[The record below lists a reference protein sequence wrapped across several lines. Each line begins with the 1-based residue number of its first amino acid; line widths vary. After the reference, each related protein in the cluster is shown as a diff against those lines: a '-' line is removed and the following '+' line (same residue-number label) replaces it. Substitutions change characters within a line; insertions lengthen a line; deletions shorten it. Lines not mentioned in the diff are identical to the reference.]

1 LEKHHA
7 LAHKELFMTRQD
19 SHNELKT
26 ILHTL
31 TSTYS
36 PAIDELIRKT
46 DGTSY
51 FAHFL
56 EPDMNSMPPSHQEH
70 QFDEMF
76 KVYLIGILER
86 CHLACIT
93 SLARTNSWLK
103 SSLLQL
109 ENNNL
114 LGFSA
119 SLRGLLEA
127 TADAHDATLITLN
140 HLYNCFPFIYLRIAK
155 SNTSAKP
162 VILEELED
170 RLIHYTYA
178 RKHPKGSTPLPYH
191 TNKSN
196 ADYIKAIEQHGATGA
211 MQLYSRLCELTHPA
225 SPSIS
230 CFLQQSDK
238 YISLDFSQEKKII
251 HEISTEYKT
260 TIERIATLTINSA
273 LTSLIILK
281 KMKFR
286 TPAPAESSFSYSADI
301 SKMLGRINDFIRKSN
316 RDSFVFADS
325 MWHIN
330 PTKI

>member
-1 LEKHHA
+1 
-7 LAHKELFMTRQD
+7 MNRQ
-19 SHNELKT
+19 SSPNKLKT
-26 ILHTL
+26 ILHKL

-36 PAIDELIRKT
+36 SAIDDLISKT
-46 DGTSY
+46 NGTCY

-56 EPDMNSMPPSHQEH
+56 EPDIDSMSTLHQEH
-70 QFDEMF
+70 QFDEMI

-86 CHLACIT
+86 CHLTCIT

-103 SSLLQL
+103 SSVSQL
-109 ENNNL
+109 ESNNL

-127 TADAHDATLITLN
+127 TADAHDATFITLN
-140 HLYNCFPFIYLRIAK
+140 YLYSGFPYIYLRTAK

-162 VILEELED
+162 IVLQDLED

-178 RKHPKGSTPLPYH
+178 RKHPKGSSPLPYH

-196 ADYIKAIEQHGATGA
+196 ADYIKAIEQHGAAGA
-211 MQLYSRLCELTHPA
+211 MQLYSKLCELTHPA

-230 CFLQQSDK
+230 CFLQQSEK
-238 YISLDFSQEKKII
+238 YIALDFSQENQII
-251 HEISTEYKT
+251 NEILSEYEV

-281 KMKFR
+281 KMEFR
-286 TPAPAESSFSYSADI
+286 TPAPSESSFSYSPDI
-301 SKMLGRINDFIRKSN
+301 SKMLKRVNDFIGKSN
-316 RDSFVFADS
+316 CEGFVFTES
-325 MWHIN
+325 MWHTN
-330 PTKI
+330 PT

>member
-1 LEKHHA
+1 MK
-7 LAHKELFMTRQD
+7 RQD
-19 SHNELKT
+19 SHNEPKT

-31 TSTYS
+31 TSIYS
-36 PAIDELIRKT
+36 PAIDELTRKT

-51 FAHFL
+51 CAHFL
-56 EPDMNSMPPSHQEH
+56 EPDINSIPSSHQKYH
-70 QFDEMF
+70 FDEMI

-86 CHLACIT
+86 CHLASIT

-103 SSLLQL
+103 SSLSQL

-127 TADAHDATLITLN
+127 TADAHDATLITTKY
-140 HLYNCFPFIYLRIAK
+140 LYNCFPFIYLRTAK

-162 VILEELED
+162 IVLEELED

-178 RKHPKGSTPLPYH
+178 RKHPKGSTPLPHH

-196 ADYIKAIEQHGATGA
+196 TDYIRAIEQHGATGA
-211 MQLYSRLCELTHPA
+211 MRLYSRLCELTHPA

-238 YISLDFSQEKKII
+238 HISLDFSQEKQII
-251 HEISTEYKT
+251 HEILTEYKI
-260 TIERIATLTINSA
+260 TIEHIATLTINSA

-286 TPAPAESSFSYSADI
+286 TPAPAESFFSYSADI
-301 SKMLGRINDFIRKSN
+301 SIMLERINDFIKKSN
-316 RDSFVFADS
+316 CDDFVFAES

-330 PTKI
+330 PTRI

>member
-1 LEKHHA
+1 MSFQNRSK
-7 LAHKELFMTRQD
+7 
-19 SHNELKT
+19 ELKT

-36 PAIDELIRKT
+36 PAIDDLIRKSN
-46 DGTSY
+46 GMSY

-56 EPDMNSMPPSHQEH
+56 EPDIKSMQSEQQEH
-70 QFDEMF
+70 QFNEIIR
-76 KVYLIGILER
+76 VYLIGILER
-86 CHLACIT
+86 CHLTCIT

-103 SSLLQL
+103 SSLSQL

-127 TADAHDATLITLN
+127 TADANDATLITLKY
-140 HLYNCFPFIYLRIAK
+140 LYNGFPFIYLRTAK

-162 VILEELED
+162 IVLKELED

-178 RKHPKGSTPLPYH
+178 RKHPKGSIPLPHH

-196 ADYIKAIEQHGATGA
+196 ADYIKAIEQNGATGA
-211 MQLYSRLCELTHPA
+211 MQLYGKLCELTHPA

-238 YISLDFSQEKKII
+238 HISLDFSQENQII
-251 HEISTEYKT
+251 NEILSEYKT
-260 TIERIATLTINSA
+260 TIEQLVTLTTNSA

-281 KMKFR
+281 KINLK
-286 TPAPAESSFSYSADI
+286 TPAPAESSFSYSAGI
-301 SKMLGRINDFIRKSN
+301 TKMLEQINEFIRQS
-316 RDSFVFADS
+316 DCDDFVFSES
-325 MWHIN
+325 MWHTN
-330 PTKI
+330 LTKI

>member
-1 LEKHHA
+1 
-7 LAHKELFMTRQD
+7 MNRQ
-19 SHNELKT
+19 SSPNELKT

-31 TSTYS
+31 ISTYS
-36 PAIDELIRKT
+36 PAIDDLMIKT
-46 DGTSY
+46 NGTSY

-56 EPDMNSMPPSHQEH
+56 EPDINSIQSFHQED
-70 QFDEMF
+70 QFNEMI

-86 CHLACIT
+86 CHLTCIT
-93 SLARTNSWLK
+93 SLARTNNWLK
-103 SSLLQL
+103 SSLSQL
-109 ENNNL
+109 ESNNL

-127 TADAHDATLITLN
+127 TADAHDATLITLKY
-140 HLYNCFPFIYLRIAK
+140 LYNCFPFIYLRTAK

-162 VILEELED
+162 IVLEELED

-178 RKHPKGSTPLPYH
+178 RKHPKGSTPLPHH

-211 MQLYSRLCELTHPA
+211 MQLYSKLCELTHPA

-238 YISLDFSQEKKII
+238 HISLDFSQEKQII
-251 HEISTEYKT
+251 NGLLSEYSL

-281 KMKFR
+281 KMGLR

-301 SKMLGRINDFIRKSN
+301 SKILGRINDFIDKSS
-316 RDSFVFADS
+316 RDGFIFAES
-325 MWHIN
+325 MWHTN
-330 PTKI
+330 PTRI

>member
-1 LEKHHA
+1 MNRE
-7 LAHKELFMTRQD
+7 D

-51 FAHFL
+51 FVHFL
-56 EPDMNSMPPSHQEH
+56 EPDINSMAPSHQEH
-70 QFDEMF
+70 HLDEMF
-76 KVYLIGILER
+76 EVYLIGILER

-103 SSLLQL
+103 SSLSQL
-109 ENNNL
+109 ESNNL

-127 TADAHDATLITLN
+127 TADAHDATLITVN
-140 HLYNCFPFIYLRIAK
+140 HLYNCFPFIYLRVEK

-162 VILEELED
+162 ILLEELED

-178 RKHPKGSTPLPYH
+178 RKQPKGSTPLPYH

-196 ADYIKAIEQHGATGA
+196 ADYIRAIEQHGATGA

-230 CFLQQSDK
+230 CFLQQTDK
-238 YISLDFSQEKKII
+238 YISLDFSQEKQII
-251 HEISTEYKT
+251 HELLTEYKT
-260 TIERIATLTINSA
+260 TIERVATLTINSA

-281 KMKFR
+281 KMNFR

-301 SKMLGRINDFIRKSN
+301 SKMLGRISDFIKKAD
-316 RDSFVFADS
+316 RDGFVFAES

-330 PTKI
+330 PTQI

>member
-1 LEKHHA
+1 
-7 LAHKELFMTRQD
+7 MNRQD
-19 SHNELKT
+19 SNNEPKT

-36 PAIDELIRKT
+36 PVINELIKRA

-56 EPDMNSMPPSHQEH
+56 EPDINSMPPSDHKD

-76 KVYLIGILER
+76 RVYLIGILER
-86 CHLACIT
+86 CHLTCIT

-103 SSLLQL
+103 SSLSQL

-162 VILEELED
+162 IILKELED

-196 ADYIKAIEQHGATGA
+196 ADYIKAIEQHGASGA

-238 YISLDFSQEKKII
+238 YISLDFSQEKQII
-251 HEISTEYKT
+251 HEISTEYKI
-260 TIERIATLTINSA
+260 TIERIVTLTINSA

-281 KMKFR
+281 KMKFK
-286 TPAPAESSFSYSADI
+286 TPAPAESSFSYSVDI
-301 SKMLGRINDFIRKSN
+301 SKMLGRINDFIGKSD
-316 RDSFVFADS
+316 RGGFVFAES

-330 PTKI
+330 PTQV